1 MSGETPRQRTIR
13 TARTAGKS
21 ASRQVTTLATKEA
34 ARTKAEHD
42 LREEQERL
50 QRWNIELEQA
60 LNEKTAELLQSQGRL
75 RALASELSLAEQRE
89 RKRLAN
95 ELHDHLQQILVLGKL
110 TIGRFANGVPDCEIV
125 LKKVDDI
132 LSEALTYSRTLV
144 TELSPP
150 VLHNH
155 GLVDG
160 LRWLGDYMKKHGQ
173 TVTVMVPEDCDLK
186 LPEDQV
192 ILLFQSARELLI
204 NSSKHAGTSEAT
216 VRIKQRDDYLQI
228 EVRDKGVGFDIAA
241 ATPSDGISSK
251 FGLFSIQERMRA
263 LGGSFNS
270 HSVPGQGTTAT
281 LVLPLT
287 RRAENSRPYPSNVET
302 DDARTTGSV
311 DDAGGHTMRAE
322 DLSSYCS

>member
-60 LNEKTAELLQSQGRL
+60 LNEKTAELRQSQGRL
-75 RALASELSLAEQRE
+75 QALASELSLVEQRE

-150 VLHNH
+150 VLYDH
-155 GLVDG
+155 GLAGG
-160 LRWLGDYMKKHGQ
+160 LQWLGDYMKKYGQ
-173 TVTVMVPEDCDLK
+173 TVTVMAPEDRDLK

-216 VRIKQRDDYLQI
+216 VRMEQRNDYLQI
-228 EVRDKGVGFDIAA
+228 EVQDEGVGFDVAVAA
-241 ATPSDGISSK
+241 DTPNGRISSK
-251 FGLFSIQERMRA
+251 FGLFSIQERMWA
-263 LGGSFNS
+263 LGGSFHI
-270 HSVPGQGTTAT
+270 HSITGQGTTAT
-281 LVLPLT
+281 LVLPLS
-287 RRAENSRPYPSNVET
+287 RRVENSRPHPSNFET
-302 DDARTTGSV
+302 DNARKGEAPMTPAV
-311 DDAGGHTMRAE
+311 IR
-322 DLSSYCS
+322 